1 MTEKKC
7 KYCAFG
13 SYGGF
18 EITAP
23 FEDTIYALYAKK
35 INAKQDLTRNGLHG
49 AYDYMRLVKSNKGYF
64 LEVNTSYEFDEDSC
78 TNFIKISFCPIYGR
92 ELPKFDG
99 ENFADHIKRGDSEVC

>member
-64 LEVNTSYEFDEDSC
+64 LEANTSYE
-78 TNFIKISFCPIYGR
+78 
-92 ELPKFDG
+92 FDG